1 MDKKIAVIL
10 GSKSD
15 LEELKTGFDILKEFS
30 IPYRLEVVSAHRNPE
45 KLRKLCLELEKT
57 GTEVVIACAGL
68 AAALPG
74 FIASYVNIPVIGV
87 ALKGGLLDGLD
98 ALMSI
103 VSTPRGLGLVSSGIG
118 KAAFVNSIIFALT
131 IIALKDKKYLAEFY
145 TNKLKVFSELKN
157 FFN

>member
-1 MDKKIAVIL
+1 MDKKIAIIL

-15 LEELKTGFDILKEFS
+15 LEELKAGFSLLKEFS
-30 IPYRLEVVSAHRNPE
+30 IGYRLEVVSAHRNPE

-74 FIASYVNIPVIGV
+74 FIASYVNIPVVGV

-103 VSTPRGLGLVSSGIG
+103 VSTPRGLGLASSGVG
-118 KAAFVNSIIFALT
+118 KSAFVNSIIFALT
-131 IIALKDKKYLAEFY
+131 IIALKDKKYLA
-145 TNKLKVFSELKN
+145 KVKAVKEKFR
-157 FFN
+157 

>member
-15 LEELKTGFDILKEFS
+15 MEELKAGFDLLKEFS
-30 IPYRLEVVSAHRNPE
+30 IGYRLEVVSAHRNPE

-57 GTEVVIACAGL
+57 GTQVVIACAGL

-74 FIASYVNIPVIGV
+74 FVASYVKIPVVGV

-103 VSTPRGLGLVSSGIG
+103 VSTPRGLGLASTGVG
-118 KAAFVNSIIFALT
+118 KSAFVNSIIFALT
-131 IIALKDKKYLAEFY
+131 IIALKDKKYSA
-145 TNKLKVFSELKN
+145 KLKAVKEKFR
-157 FFN
+157 

>member
-15 LEELKTGFDILKEFS
+15 LEELKAGFDILKEFS
-30 IPYRLEVVSAHRNPE
+30 IGYRLEIISAHRNPE
-45 KLRKLCLELEKT
+45 KLRKLCHELQRQ
-57 GTEVVIACAGL
+57 GAEVVIACAGL

-74 FIASYVNIPVIGV
+74 FVASYVTIPVIGV

-103 VSTPRGLGLVSSGIG
+103 VSTPRGLGLVSSGVG
-118 KAAFVNSIIFALT
+118 KSAFINSIIFALT
-131 IIALKDKKYLAEFY
+131 IIALKDKKYLA
-145 TNKLKVFSELKN
+145 KLKAVKEKFK
-157 FFN
+157 